1 MKEEIEKFNS
11 IGKVDSTKV
20 DLNKGITLK
29 IVFSLVS
36 SAISGI
42 AVRTGLVLVGES
54 LLAGTAAATG
64 ITSTTIVGSTT
75 VGGLLMGPVGIA
87 IGVGVGLVISVA
99 SLLNHYFSYTKRYV
113 KGLEQAKIDIK
124 KKFDEI
130 KEMFVN
136 DFSAFQSSFSNE
148 MKIKV
153 EIMRKQINT
162 VDENKWKTVKENYLI
177 QKKAIEQKI
186 KSFK

>member
-1 MKEEIEKFNS
+1 M
-11 IGKVDSTKV
+11 
-20 DLNKGITLK
+20 
-29 IVFSLVS
+29 VFSLVS

-64 ITSTTIVGSTT
+64 IATTTIAGSTT
-75 VGGLLMGPVGIA
+75 VGGALMGPVGII
-87 IGVGVGLVISVA
+87 IGVGVGLAISVV
-99 SLLNHYFSYTKRYV
+99 SFLIHYFSKTKRYV
-113 KGLEQAKIDIK
+113 KGLEQTKIDIK

-136 DFSAFQSSFSNE
+136 DFSAFQTSLSNE
-148 MKIKV
+148 LKIKV

-162 VDENKWKTVKENYLI
+162 VNENKWKAIKENYLI